1 MDCSKQSEVDKLKKS
16 LAINEL
22 SLAELDREWTTTG
35 AEIQKQEAL
44 LDQLNKNCEAERV
57 EAERVKAAAEKAA
70 ANQAA
75 AEKAAAEKAAA
86 EKAAAEKAAAEKAA
100 ANQAAAKMAAAKAK
114 EKARLQH
121 LNNVRGSLAPKPV
134 TTIKSHRAGTL
145 DNTGIQGGIQGAVAR
160 VGGMRKT
167 KRSRKRKT
175 AKKTRSRRSRRYRR
189 SRR

>member
-1 MDCSKQSEVDKLKKS
+1 
-16 LAINEL
+16 
-22 SLAELDREWTTTG
+22 
-35 AEIQKQEAL
+35 
-44 LDQLNKNCEAERV
+44 
-57 EAERVKAAAEKAA
+57 
-70 ANQAA
+70 
-75 AEKAAAEKAAA
+75 
-86 EKAAAEKAAAEKAA
+86 
-100 ANQAAAKMAAAKAK
+100 MAAAKAK